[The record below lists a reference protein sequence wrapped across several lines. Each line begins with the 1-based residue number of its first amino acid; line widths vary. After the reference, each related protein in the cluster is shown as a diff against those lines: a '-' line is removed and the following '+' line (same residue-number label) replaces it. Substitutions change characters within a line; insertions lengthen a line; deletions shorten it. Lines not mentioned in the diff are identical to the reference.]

1 MVKKQ
6 FVVIAYDI
14 SANKRRIKVAK
25 ILEKYGYRTNYSVFE
40 CLITPTQLSAL
51 KEELAQS
58 IKPVKDIILVYYLC
72 KDCVDKR
79 TQIRGQKDK
88 SSIVKVL

>member
-14 SANKRRIKVAK
+14 SANKRRVKVAK

-40 CLITPTQLSAL
+40 CLLGQSQLGIM
-51 KEELAQS
+51 KEELAQI
-58 IKPVKDIILVYYLC
+58 IKPLKDIVLVYCLC

-79 TQIRGQKDK
+79 TQIRGRKEE
-88 SSIVKVL
+88 SSVVKVL